1 MSKTFG
7 PRARAVATV
16 FVAAALVAACGSS
29 SSSSSSGAATN
40 AAATS
45 GKGAD
50 AGKHLKLAYLSFAVA
65 NSYDAPMLASAQAVA
80 DSNNASITVFDAN
93 NDPNKQFAQLQDVLT
108 SGGYD
113 GVILQPIESTNLIPL
128 AQQAISKHVGV
139 ANIDQILGPKLD
151 TFQKQVPGQ
160 NVNVT
165 FVPTDI
171 GTKLGQLVVKACTER
186 NLNPCNVGYLYDI
199 KASALDVA
207 IRDSFNKA
215 IASTPSVKVVAQGQ
229 DFFTPSQGLS
239 ATQDM
244 LQANPNLNLVVG
256 SDQGI
261 EGATQAVGKDKK
273 VVLVGYGG
281 SAAAQQGVA
290 SGAWFGDVAQNPA
303 TEGREG
309 TQQLIQSIRNGTSP
323 AAANALDDLPADGV
337 MTKSNANEFHPEW
350 PG

>member
-7 PRARAVATV
+7 PKVRAIATV
-16 FVAAALVAACGSS
+16 LVAAALVAACGSS
-29 SSSSSSGAATN
+29 SSNSTTSAGTN

-45 GKGAD
+45 GKGAG

-65 NSYDAPMLASAQAVA
+65 NSYDAPMLAAAQAVA

-93 NDPNKQFAQLQDVLT
+93 NDPNKQFSQLQDALT

-151 TFQKQVPGQ
+151 TVAKQVPGQ

-171 GTKLGQLVVKACTER
+171 GTKLGQLVVKACAAH
-186 NLNPCNVGYLYDI
+186 NLNPCNIGYLYDI

-215 IASTPSVKVVAQGQ
+215 IASSPVKVVAQGQ
-229 DFFTPSQGLS
+229 DFFTPAQGLS

-244 LQANPNLNLVVG
+244 LQANPNLNLIVG

-261 EGATQAVGKDKK
+261 EGATQALGKDKK
-273 VVLVGYGG
+273 VLLVGYGG

-303 TEGREG
+303 TEGRVG

-323 AAANALDDLPADGV
+323 AAVNALDDLPAAGV
-337 MTKSNANEFHPEW
+337 MTKTNAHEFNPEW